1 MDIKTYQKKNKIN
14 KFSLIY
20 IKSLN
25 MIEKENSKHSVIYV
39 NDIKNEKLKEKLNN
53 LSILIK
59 EIKDKKVNDFEELLE
74 KNYKFKNVLLERH
87 FFFKAFQ
94 EINEELTKNK
104 EGFLVDFTN
113 KLRSFFDKQTLFYWE
128 EKGCFNYDNNTLYI
142 NLAKE
147 DLYYLDL
154 VIKAHAS
161 FYISNFKKI
170 GN

>member
-1 MDIKTYQKKNKIN
+1 
-14 KFSLIY
+14 
-20 IKSLN
+20 

-53 LSILIK
+53 ISILIK

-104 EGFLVDFTN
+104 EG
-113 KLRSFFDKQTLFYWE
+113 LFQ
-128 EKGCFNYDNNTLYI
+128 L
-142 NLAKE
+142 
-147 DLYYLDL
+147 
-154 VIKAHAS
+154 
-161 FYISNFKKI
+161 
-170 GN
+170 

>member
-20 IKSLN
+20 IRSLN

-53 LSILIK
+53 ISILIK
-59 EIKDKKVNDFEELLE
+59 EIKDKKINGFQELLK

-87 FFFKAFQ
+87 FFFKAFP
-94 EINEELTKNK
+94 ETNEELTKNK
-104 EGFLVDFTN
+104 EGFFVDFTN
-113 KLRSFFDKQTLFYWE
+113 KLHSLINKHYFIGKK
-128 EKGCFNYDNNTLYI
+128 KGYFNYDNNTLYI

-154 VIKAHAS
+154 VIKAHAN
-161 FYISNFKKI
+161 FFISNFKKI